1 MLEIGD
7 LFNNGY
13 YLGQNPDVAQ
23 AVAAGATTALNHFT
37 QFGQFERRNPSGLFD
52 TTFYLRSNP
61 DVANAASKGG
71 TSAVQHFINF
81 GQFEGR
87 NPSALFDTSFYLA
100 DNPDVKKSVS
110 RSLTGYE
117 HFVDVGQF
125 EGRDPNALFD
135 TKFYLAYYPDV
146 ENAVSQDLTTAYQH
160 FNLAGK
166 FERRDPIAEF
176 NTQYYLQNNPDVAGA
191 VQRDQ
196 ITGIEHFVLFGQY
209 EGRSPSADFPTGAYL
224 QANPDVAAA
233 VRAGALTAI
242 KHYIQ
247 FGENEGR
254 RFIPVAAEDDLRR
267 ATNTGTLK
275 ATPTVQNAVTTT
287 AIDNALKEVYK
298 FTLSGTSN
306 LNIQLQGLDEL
317 DIGIEIGRDIGND
330 DIIEGRDIF
339 FNSLANFDAT
349 LDQVKQSVLLP
360 GTYFIRITRN
370 KDLPNYTLSLS
381 ATPAALPALTE
392 FDPTFGNGLV
402 DAKKAVEGAI
412 KRANPSAAALS
423 NAAALT
429 RTDGE
434 NFEDLNLVNVA
445 PVWTAGF
452 TGKGVKVAV
461 IDNGVDYNHLDL
473 KRNIVSSAGYDFADK
488 DSNPLPGPK
497 QSASSNNPQ
506 QFDASEHG
514 THVAGIVAAARNGI
528 GTTGVA
534 YEAQIVALKAREN
547 AKDAYELSVGA
558 VAQSI
563 NHAVAQ
569 GAKVINLS
577 LSLPAANDTI
587 TTAVKN
593 AVSKGVVVVAAAGNE
608 GGQDTKFPAS
618 LAADPNIPGVI
629 AVGAVDEDKQQAELS
644 NLPTL
649 NGEPAPALKFVV
661 APGVGVLSTTGDREY
676 KTTNGTSQATPHVAG
691 VVALMLQANPNLTP
705 VQVVDILTGEAT
717 TLVGLTEFPRP
728 ETAIA

>member
-13 YLGQNPDVAQ
+13 YLAQNPDVAQ

-61 DVANAASKGG
+61 DVANAVSKGG

-81 GQFEGR
+81 GQLEGR
-87 NPSALFDTSFYLA
+87 NPTALFDTSFYLA
-100 DNPDVKKSVS
+100 DNPDVKNSVS

-117 HFVDVGQF
+117 HFVDAGQF

-146 ENAVSQDLTTAYQH
+146 ENAVSQNLTTAYQH

-166 FERRDPIAEF
+166 FERRDPITEF
-176 NTQYYLQNNPDVAGA
+176 NTSYYLQNNSDVAAA

-224 QANPDVAAA
+224 QANPDVAAV

-242 KHYIQ
+242 KHYLQ
-247 FGENEGR
+247 YGENEGR

-267 ATNTGTLK
+267 ATNAGTLG
-275 ATPTVQNAVTTT
+275 ATPKVQNAVTTI

-317 DIGIEIGRDIGND
+317 DIGIEIGRDIGNN

-349 LDQVKQSVLLP
+349 LDQVKQSVVLP

-381 ATPAALPALTE
+381 ATPASLPALTE
-392 FDPTFGNGLV
+392 FDPNFGNGLV
-402 DAKKAVEGAI
+402 DAKMAVEGAI
-412 KRANPSAAALS
+412 KRANPSAAPLS
-423 NAAALT
+423 NASALT
-429 RTDGE
+429 QTDGE
-434 NFEDLNLVNVA
+434 NFEDLNLINVA
-445 PVWTAGF
+445 PVWNAGF
-452 TGKGVKVAV
+452 TGEGVKVAV

-473 KRNIVSSAGYDFADK
+473 KRNIVTSAAYDFADK
-488 DSNPLPGPK
+488 DSNPLPGPRET
-497 QSASSNNPQ
+497 ASSTNPQ

-534 YEAQIVALKAREN
+534 YEAQIVPLKVREN
-547 AKDAYELSVGA
+547 AKTPYDLSATA
-558 VAQSI
+558 VAESI
-563 NHAVAQ
+563 NYAVAQ

-577 LSLPAANDTI
+577 LSLPVANDTI
-587 TTAVKN
+587 TTAVKD
-593 AVSKGVVVVAAAGNE
+593 AVSKGVVVVAAAGNQ
-608 GGQDTKFPAS
+608 GGQDTNFPAS

-649 NGEPAPALKFVV
+649 NGDPAQALKFVV

-691 VVALMLQANPNLTP
+691 VAALMLQANPNLTP

-717 TLVGLTEFPRP
+717 TLVGLAEFPRP
-728 ETAIA
+728 EIAIA

>member
-7 LFNNGY
+7 LFNNDY
-13 YLGQNPDVAQ
+13 YLAQNPDVAQ
-23 AVAAGATTALNHFT
+23 AVAAGATTGLNHFT
-37 QFGQFERRNPSGLFD
+37 QFGQFERRTPSALFD
-52 TTFYLRSNP
+52 TTFYLRSNQ
-61 DVANAASKGG
+61 DVANAVTQGRI
-71 TSAVQHFINF
+71 SAVQHFINF

-100 DNPDVKKSVS
+100 DNPDVKNAVS
-110 RSLTGYE
+110 RNLTAYQ
-117 HFVDVGQF
+117 HFVNFGQF
-125 EGRDPNALFD
+125 ERRDPNTLFD
-135 TKFYLAYYPDV
+135 TKFYLAYYPDL
-146 ENAVSQDLTTAYQH
+146 ENAVNQNLTTAYQH
-160 FNLAGK
+160 FSQFGK

-176 NTQYYLQNNPDVAGA
+176 NTSYYLQNNPDVAAA
-191 VQRDQ
+191 VQRDE
-196 ITGIEHFVLFGQY
+196 ITGIDHFELYGQY

-233 VRAGALTAI
+233 VTSGALTAI

-247 FGENEGR
+247 YGENEGR
-254 RFIPVAAEDDLRR
+254 RFIEVAAEDDLRR
-267 ATNTGTLK
+267 ATNAGTLS
-275 ATPTVQNAVTTT
+275 ATPTVQNSVPTT
-287 AIDNALKEVYK
+287 AIDNSLKEVYQ

-306 LNIQLQGLDEL
+306 LNIQLQGINEA
-317 DIGIEIGRDIGND
+317 DIGIEIGRDIGKND
-330 DIIEGRDIF
+330 LIEGRDIF

-381 ATPAALPALTE
+381 ATPATLPTLTE
-392 FDPTFGNGLV
+392 FDPNFGNGLV

-412 KRANPSAAALS
+412 QKANSSAAALS
-423 NAAALT
+423 NAAPLT

-434 NFEDLNLVNVA
+434 NFEDLNLINVS
-445 PVWTAGF
+445 PVWNAGF
-452 TGKGVKVAV
+452 TGEGVKVAV

-473 KRNIVSSAGYDFADK
+473 KRNIVSNAGYDFADK
-488 DSNPLPGPK
+488 DSNPLPGPRDT
-497 QSASSNNPQ
+497 ASSNNPQ
-506 QFDASEHG
+506 EFDASEHG

-528 GTTGVA
+528 GSTGVA
-534 YEAQIVALKAREN
+534 YEAQILPLKVREN
-547 AKDAYELSVGA
+547 AKTPYELSAGA
-558 VAQSI
+558 VADSI
-563 NHAVAQ
+563 NYAVAQ

-577 LSLPAANDTI
+577 LSLPTANDTI
-587 TTAVKN
+587 TTAVKD

-717 TLVGLTEFPRP
+717 TLVGLSDFPRP
-728 ETAIA
+728 ETAVA